1 MYLTLVSDGTLY
13 ETLWQID
20 QFLAEEV
27 RRGGCGCGGKLH
39 HSDYLRKPR
48 GGPAEIDPGQGK
60 RLSFCC
66 DVDGCRKRAAPPS
79 VRFLGRKVYQAVVV
93 VVASAM
99 QRGMT
104 RARAGRLGTLIGVS
118 RRTLARWRR
127 WWRTTFARSAF
138 WQAARSRFQPPI
150 SATALP
156 LRLLDRFPGDLRAQ
170 LVALLRFLAPITT
183 SSASLSRVTS
193 DPQRMHAARPR

>member
-1 MYLTLVSDGTLY
+1 MGGGGGTLP
-13 ETLWQID
+13 
-20 QFLAEEV
+20 
-27 RRGGCGCGGKLH
+27 
-39 HSDYLRKPR
+39 HSDSLRKPR
-48 GGPAEIDPGQGK
+48 GGPAEIDPGRGK
-60 RLSFCC
+60 RLSLCC
-66 DVDGCRKRAAPPS
+66 AVDGCRKRAAPPS

-127 WWRTTFARSAF
+127 WWRTTFARSPF

-156 LRLLDRFPGDLRAQ
+156 LRLLDRFPGALRAQ
-170 LVALLRFLAPITT
+170 LVPLPRFLP
-183 SSASLSRVTS
+183 
-193 DPQRMHAARPR
+193 PPPP